1 MLAIVTSTSGKTAIM
16 CDKEKGGILK
26 FNHITSMFI
35 WAYTEIQMTGYITS
49 MFGCGWLMQSKQ
61 K

>member
-16 CDKEKGGILK
+16 CDKENG
-26 FNHITSMFI
+26 H
-35 WAYTEIQMTGYITS
+35 TEIQMTGYITS